1 MICLNEEC
9 GMRNEEWSAMPIDE
23 CGIWNEE
30 FGMVA
35 CGDVQLRI

>member
-1 MICLNEEC
+1 MW
-9 GMRNEEWSAMPIDE
+9 NEEWSAMPIDE